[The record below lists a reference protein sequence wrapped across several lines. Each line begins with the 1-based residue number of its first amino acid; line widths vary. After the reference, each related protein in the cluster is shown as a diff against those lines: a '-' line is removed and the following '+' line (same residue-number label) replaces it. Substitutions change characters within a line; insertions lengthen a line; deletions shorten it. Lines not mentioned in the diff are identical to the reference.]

1 MASFDTT
8 LRFNWNPQPTMW
20 QEIQIRN
27 AKQADI
33 LDAESTTAA
42 ITSKLTNAS
51 ANRISGVGNLAAK
64 AALTRIKAATA
75 AKQKQQQ
82 DAAERA
88 QRDAPPTSNTPSDV
102 TLSDGTVIKASSSIT
117 LAGGTKINPA
127 DNTMTLSDGTLISL
141 LTGRKVEKVDTTA

>member
-1 MASFDTT
+1 MAGIDNTP
-8 LRFNWNPQPTMW
+8 RFNWNPQPSMW

-82 DAAERA
+82 DAADRA
-88 QRDAPPTSNTPSDV
+88 QRDAPPETNQPSDV
-102 TLSDGTVIKASSSIT
+102 TLSDGTVIKADRSIT
-117 LAGGTKINPA
+117 LAGGTKIDSANG
-127 DNTMTLSDGTLISL
+127 TLTLSDGTLISL
-141 LTGRKVEKVDTTA
+141 LTGRKVDTTA

>member
-1 MASFDTT
+1 MAGIDNTP
-8 LRFNWNPQPTMW
+8 RFNWNPQPSMW

-27 AKQADI
+27 AKQANI
-33 LDAESTTAA
+33 ADAESVTTA
-42 ITSKLTNAS
+42 ITSKFATAS
-51 ANRISGVGNLAAK
+51 ADRISGAGNLAAK

-88 QRDAPPTSNTPSDV
+88 QRDAPPETNQPSDV

-117 LAGGTKINPA
+117 LAGGTRVNTA
-127 DNTMTLSDGTLISL
+127 DGTLTLSDGTLISL
-141 LTGRKVEKVDTTA
+141 LTGRKVDTTA

>member
-1 MASFDTT
+1 MAGIDTT
-8 LRFNWNPQPTMW
+8 PRFNWNPQPSMW

-75 AKQKQQQ
+75 AKQKLQQ
-82 DAAERA
+82 DAADRA
-88 QRDAPPTSNTPSDV
+88 QRDAPPETNQPSDV

-117 LAGGTKINPA
+117 LAGGTKV
-127 DNTMTLSDGTLISL
+127 NTANGTLTLSDGTLISL
-141 LTGRKVEKVDTTA
+141 LTGRKVDTTA